1 MHGCRLTPMSV
12 LTSVCI
18 RHGPPPQ
25 PSGMFAK
32 AQPKLSGALKP
43 GVQVRLGRRG
53 GVMPSRFAWLLGLA
67 LQVSLSA
74 CGPQDVSVSRM
85 PAESERALSALAP
98 GVLPDL
104 VVRRLLVPSAA
115 RVGDDIAVTVEVCN
129 RAPFPAGPFQVE
141 VRLSVDRD
149 FTSSDPKLVR
159 LGVNG
164 LGASLCAE
172 VWDWVAVD
180 AALVGAHY
188 VAAVVDADGEVEEAD
203 EANNL
208 FQGETLGVGNGPDYV
223 ITALR
228 APAVIES
235 RQPILATVTVCN
247 RGTLVANGTV
257 DLLLSEDAVLT
268 ADDRVETSTS
278 GLFLFPDECEDVELQ
293 AMFPGLV
300 PPVHVGALVD
310 AYPGEPADLVPGNN
324 LWVGGRLTFAELPD
338 LIVTRV
344 DVPSS
349 VTGTLPFNAEVTV
362 CNQGTRPTL
371 TPFEVALLLSAHPVV
386 VAEDLVIGD
395 AQVAPLAAGQC
406 ARVRVEASAP
416 GVVDGTWHVGAVV
429 DAPWSRVEEA
439 FEDNNVGPGTRLLVG
454 DAPDFRV
461 VAIEAPGALA
471 PWESDGTARVTV
483 CNHGTVGA
491 PVDVGLYWSAD
502 EELLLPEPSAGSL
515 GFGFLAPGQ
524 CATESVSVHADDT
537 LSGLR
542 YLVAFADA
550 GELWAELN
558 EDDNTYVGRR
568 VLLGR
573 GHDLAVTSL
582 EAPVSVH
589 ERSQFLVR
597 ATVCNQGNEASPD
610 TSIAIRSQWTS
621 TTPWG
626 GTMELA
632 FLPSIAPGAC
642 LRLEVPVQLPLN
654 HVMGLLL
661 DAHVWTGDGVEENN
675 TSPLVHVGVGERPDF
690 TVTSVVAPAGVSPGQ
705 GFFADVTVC
714 NQGLRD
720 GRTDVMVI
728 LSQDAEVSVR
738 DLFAGWAETGL
749 IQAGQCVPVKVPSH
763 AGSLWPGVFTVGAI
777 VDPFGDPYL
786 RNEQREDNNVL
797 AGGQVSLGRVA
808 DFAVTSV
815 SAPKAVAPGAVFTA
829 KVTVCN
835 QGAARGSTDVAFVLS
850 QSTRISR
857 TDLPLGGMPVGTLE
871 RGQCV
876 TRDVSLTAPSAATQG
891 ELGVLVDSL
900 DLQMEPREDNNAL
913 AGGPLA
919 VGLGPDFTVDI
930 VELPSVQPSHVPFTT
945 KVRVCNAGT
954 LTAPGEV
961 RVFLSAD
968 AVISPSADTLKGWQY
983 FDELAPG
990 QCQVVDVPVANYTP
1004 GWELPDGRWFWGAA
1018 VVAHGAEQ
1026 ELRWDDNFD
1035 ARPLNVGLVPDFS
1048 VTALD
1053 VPSSVLPD
1061 QPFSAQVTVCNSG
1074 TAAGAT
1080 SVRLVRDWS
1089 PFYAPPQHTLG
1100 EAMTESLAP
1109 GQCTAMSVQVLTG
1122 VSFDGMY
1129 TVSAVANPEGAT
1141 AELHED
1147 DNVRTARLGVGALPD
1162 FTLGSVHVPVTVAAS
1177 ADVATIT
1184 VQVCNEGTVA
1194 GEAELAL
1201 VLSKDATIT
1210 AADMPLSAVP
1220 LGPLADGACTTVDV
1234 PVSLWVPSSGV
1245 WHVGAVVDPYG
1256 AASELRRDNNTSIG
1270 VPVGIGLLPDFVV
1283 TRLSV
1288 PPSMEPGM
1296 SLPALVE
1303 VCNVGAT
1310 AETVDV
1316 SFYLSADENVTAED
1330 ALLQTWSFGTLNPGR
1345 CASAEVSLVTGP
1357 PSLFWGVRYVGALA
1371 DVGQARAELSET
1383 NNGSPVVP
1391 VSIGSGPDLVIRRM
1405 DAPPGVLPGASF
1417 QVATLVC
1424 NQGNQET
1431 TYGVVS
1437 GYFARSGAG
1446 ASRGAPSWELDV
1458 PHLLP
1463 GRCATLVSTLTAS
1476 QGEGL
1481 WFLSS
1486 ELKPVPGMQDIA
1498 AENNTGPVLPVRVGH
1513 LPDFV
1518 VASVHA
1524 PTGVRPDDAFQVD
1537 VTVCNQGTVEG
1548 QSDVTVFVS
1557 RDSSPSVEDRYV
1569 GSVPTGALGQGQC
1582 ATLPVTVP
1590 RDSQRAGTW
1599 FVGALVDWD
1608 AQVAELSEANNAH
1621 DGVPVRFASLP
1632 DFVISTVMA
1641 PESVAFGDT
1650 FPAQV
1655 TVCNQGTASG
1665 SASLTPYLS
1674 LDAVISRDDAQV
1686 AGTQTVTGLS
1696 PGACVLRE
1704 LSIQA
1709 MPSRE
1714 GLWYLGAVVDAQG
1727 WGEEASTANNASAGR
1742 PLGIG
1747 FRPDLV
1753 ISVVDAPAVARPDAL
1768 LPVEATVCNQ
1778 GTSSVSNAL
1787 VGLNVH
1793 MLPELRLDRG
1803 FAATASVSLSPGTCK
1818 RVVLSLPLH
1827 DYEPSWPTTYVVASV
1842 DPNDTVL
1849 EFNEHNNERVSHP
1862 VSVEDGLADLVT
1874 EAVRAPSP
1882 LEPGQSFTAS
1892 VRVCN
1897 EGRGPAPAQVTLHAS
1912 RDVQVTPSD
1921 PLLGEVSLGI
1931 LAPGQCAEHAIP
1943 AVLQGVGAFH
1953 LAAVASTRGEV
1964 REYDETNNVGPAS
1977 QVYVEGSGT
1986 DFVVESVVLPSVV
1999 LPNAEFTALVR
2010 VCNRGR
2016 MSWATS
2022 VALYLSPDALVDSAD
2037 IELASRHGFSVPA
2050 GRCVA
2055 IALEGWVPQPGRWY
2069 LAAIADPLNEHSE
2082 DDDGNNSSPVSTLV
2096 VGSLPD
2102 YTVAALTAPPVES
2115 RSGPLPVRITV
2126 CNQGTAPAPATGVR
2140 FQLKANGPLAEG
2152 VLRVSS
2158 RGVPALAANQ
2168 CAEWEESLGSVGNAP
2183 RAWQLVATV
2192 DPEGVATE
2200 AHTDNNVRA
2209 VDVRVG
2215 DLAELAVTRIAPERN
2230 GLAPGTTFTTEVTVC
2245 NTGSIAASELRVHVL
2260 LSEDSQDPDVGTHVG
2275 MRTFAALGKGC
2286 AVVPV
2291 VGTVPTQGLGG
2302 EVHVKARV
2310 ELIAPQGGE
2319 LNLEDNALVGP
2330 MVGIGLGPD
2339 LVVTRLTPDVSVT
2352 WPSVPVAAAVTVCNL
2367 GNDRSPRASLATF
2380 IVPEEDVGSESVVV
2394 GPTVPIDSLASGACA
2409 ELDVQMMAPQFVGG
2423 WRLRGIVDERNAIQE
2438 VVESNNLAEGEAF
2451 RVTLFTG
2458 YVITGLQAPTA
2469 VRQGEVV
2476 SAVATVCNRSPYA
2489 PSNTLIHLALETADG
2504 FPVTHLPA
2512 RGAPPNLAQG
2522 DCAQVTLSGSASVPL
2537 DGAYRVV
2544 ARLGHWADA
2553 MTEAQRRALSFSVPM
2568 GVGNR
2573 SDFTVTAVSA
2583 PESVRTGGA
2592 YTTSV
2597 RVCNHGTLSGS
2608 ATVRAYLSRDS
2619 RLDAS
2624 SDVRVGQTS
2633 VTLSRNQCQT
2643 LAVSS
2648 LANVSSGDVWYVG
2661 AHASA
2666 GSAPD
2671 LTPANDGRV
2680 GSRMLVTP

>member
-1 MHGCRLTPMSV
+1 MS
-12 LTSVCI
+12 
-18 RHGPPPQ
+18 P
-25 PSGMFAK
+25 
-32 AQPKLSGALKP
+32 
-43 GVQVRLGRRG
+43 
-53 GVMPSRFAWLLGLA
+53 RFVWVLGLA

-74 CGPQDVSVSRM
+74 CGSQDVPAARM
-85 PAESERALSALAP
+85 PAEPEGALSQRAP
-98 GVLPDL
+98 GALPDL
-104 VVRRLLVPSAA
+104 VVRRLLMPSSA

-141 VRLSVDRD
+141 VRVSADRD
-149 FTSSDPKLVR
+149 STSSDPKLVR

-172 VWDWVAVD
+172 VWDRVEVN

-188 VAAVVDADGEVEEAD
+188 VAAVVDADGEVEESD

-208 FQGETLGVGNGPDYV
+208 FQGETLGVGDGPDYV

-228 APAVIES
+228 APAVVES
-235 RQPILATVTVCN
+235 GQYLLATVTVCN
-247 RGTLVANGTV
+247 RGTLATNGTV

-268 ADDRVETSTS
+268 ADDRVGASMG
-278 GLFLFPDECEDVELQ
+278 GLYLFPDACEDVELHFT
-293 AMFPGLV
+293 FPGLV
-300 PPVHVGALVD
+300 SPVHVGALVD

-324 LWVGGRLTFAELPD
+324 LWAGGRMTLAELPD

-349 VTGTLPFNAEVTV
+349 VTGTLPFRAEVTV
-362 CNQGTRPTL
+362 CNQGTRPTP
-371 TPFEVALLLSAHPVV
+371 TPFAVELLLSAHSVV
-386 VAEDLVIGD
+386 VAEDRVIGD

-406 ARVRVEASAP
+406 ARARVEASAP
-416 GVVDGTWHVGAVV
+416 GIVDGTWYVGAVA
-429 DAPWSRVEEA
+429 DAPGSRVEEA
-439 FEDNNVGPGTRLLVG
+439 FEDNNVGPGTRLHVG
-454 DAPDFRV
+454 EAPDFRV
-461 VAIEAPGALA
+461 VAIEAPGVLA
-471 PWESDGTARVTV
+471 SWEYGTARVTV
-483 CNHGTVGA
+483 CNDGTVGA

-502 EELLLPEPSAGSL
+502 EELVLPEPAAGSL
-515 GFGFLAPGQ
+515 GFGFLAPGH
-524 CATESVSVHADDT
+524 CATESVSLQVDDAVA
-537 LSGLR
+537 GPR
-542 YLVAFADA
+542 YLLAYVDA

-558 EDDNTYVGRR
+558 EDDNTYAGRR

-589 ERSQFLVR
+589 ERSRFLVR

-610 TSIAIRSQWTS
+610 TNLEIRSHWTP
-621 TTPWG
+621 TTPLG
-626 GTMELA
+626 GTLELA
-632 FLPSIAPGAC
+632 FLPSLAPGAC
-642 LRLEVPVQLPLN
+642 LRLELPVQLPLG
-654 HVMGLLL
+654 HSSGLLL
-661 DAHVWTGDGVEENN
+661 DAHVWTEDGVDENN
-675 TSPLVHVGVGERPDF
+675 TSPRVHMGVGARPDF
-690 TVTSVVAPAGVSPGQ
+690 TVTSIVVPAGVSPGQ

-714 NQGLRD
+714 NQGTVE
-720 GRTDVMVI
+720 GQSDVMVV
-728 LSQDAEVSVR
+728 LSQDAEVSIR

-749 IQAGQCVPVKVPSH
+749 VQAGQCVPVKVPSH

-777 VDPFGDPYL
+777 VDPFADPAL
-786 RNEQREDNNVL
+786 RNELREDNNVL
-797 AGGQVSLGRVA
+797 AGGQISLGRVA

-815 SAPKAVAPGAVFTA
+815 SAPKAVAPGAAFTA

-857 TDLPLGGMPVGTLE
+857 TDVPLGGMPVGSLE

-876 TRDVSLTAPSAATQG
+876 TREVPLTAPSAAAQG
-891 ELGVLVDSL
+891 TLGVLVDSL
-900 DLQMEPREDNNAL
+900 DLQLEPREDNNTL

-945 KVRVCNAGT
+945 KVRVCNTGT
-954 LTAPGEV
+954 LTAPGEA

-968 AVISPSADTLKGWQY
+968 AVIDPGADTVQGWQY

-990 QCQVVDVPVANYTP
+990 QCQVIDVPVANSAP
-1004 GWELPDGRWFWGAA
+1004 GWALPEGRWFWGAA
-1018 VVAHGAEQ
+1018 VNSQGAEQ

-1053 VPSSVLPD
+1053 VPSSALPG
-1061 QPFSAQVTVCNSG
+1061 QPFSAQVTVCNAG

-1089 PFYAPPQHTLG
+1089 PFYAPPAHTLG
-1100 EAMTESLAP
+1100 EVMTESLVP
-1109 GQCTAMSVQVLTG
+1109 GQCTRMRVQAAG
-1122 VSFDGMY
+1122 VSFEGMY

-1141 AELHED
+1141 AELRED
-1147 DNVRTARLGVGALPD
+1147 DNVRTARLGVGVLPD
-1162 FTLGSVHVPVTVAAS
+1162 FTLGSVRVPVTVADA
-1177 ADVATIT
+1177 ADVATIA
-1184 VQVCNEGTVA
+1184 VQVCNVGTMA

-1201 VLSKDATIT
+1201 VLSEDATIT

-1220 LGPLADGACTTVDV
+1220 MGPLAAGACTTVDA

-1256 AASELRRDNNTSIG
+1256 AAPELRRDNNTSIG
-1270 VPVGIGLLPDFVV
+1270 VPVGIGALPDFVV

-1288 PPSMEPGM
+1288 PSSMAPGM

-1303 VCNVGAT
+1303 VCNVGAA
-1310 AETVDV
+1310 AETVEV
-1316 SFYLSADENVTAED
+1316 SFYLSADEDVTPED
-1330 ALLQTWSFGTLNPGR
+1330 ALLRTWSFGTVEPER

-1357 PSLFWGVRYVGALA
+1357 SSLFWGVRYVGALA
-1371 DVGQARAELSET
+1371 DVGRTRAELSET

-1405 DAPPGVLPGASF
+1405 DAPAGVLPGAAF
-1417 QVATLVC
+1417 QVATRVC

-1431 TYGVVS
+1431 ADGVVS

-1446 ASRGAPSWELDV
+1446 ASRGAPAWELAV
-1458 PHLLP
+1458 PRLLP

-1486 ELKPVPGMQDIA
+1486 ELKPDPGMRDIA
-1498 AENNTGPVLPVRVGH
+1498 TQNNTGPVLPVRVGH

-1524 PTGVRPDDAFQVD
+1524 PTGVRPEDAFQVD

-1548 QSDVTVFVS
+1548 PSDVTVFLS
-1557 RDSSPSVEDRYV
+1557 RDSSPSVEDGRF
-1569 GSVPTGALGQGQC
+1569 GPVPTGALAAEQC
-1582 ATLPVTVP
+1582 NTLRVTVP
-1590 RDSQRAGTW
+1590 GDSQRSGPW
-1599 FVGALVDWD
+1599 FVGAWVDGG
-1608 AQVAELSEANNAH
+1608 AQGSELSDENNVH

-1632 DFVISTVMA
+1632 DFVVTSVVA
-1641 PESVAFGDT
+1641 PETVVSGGT

-1674 LDAVISRDDAQV
+1674 LDAVISRDDDPVSAS
-1686 AGTQTVTGLS
+1686 QTVSELP

-1704 LSIQA
+1704 LSIHA
-1709 MPSRE
+1709 MPPRE
-1714 GLWYLGAVVDAQG
+1714 GLWYFGAVVDARR

-1747 FRPDLV
+1747 LRPDLV
-1753 ISVVDAPAVARPDAL
+1753 ISAVEAPAVARPDAL

-1778 GTSSVSNAL
+1778 GTTSVSNAL

-1818 RVVLSLPLH
+1818 RLALSLPLQG
-1827 DYEPSWPTTYVVASV
+1827 DAPSWPTMYVVASV

-1849 EFNEHNNERVSHP
+1849 EFNEHNNERASAP

-1874 EAVRAPSP
+1874 EAVRAPSK

-1912 RDVQVTPSD
+1912 RDVQVTPAD
-1921 PLLGEVSLGI
+1921 PLLGEASLGI
-1931 LAPGQCAEHAIP
+1931 LAPGQCAEHAFP
-1943 AVLQGVGAFH
+1943 AVLQQGVGTFH
-1953 LAAVASTRGEV
+1953 LAAVASTGGEV
-1964 REYDETNNVGPAS
+1964 GEYDETNNVGPVS

-1999 LPNAEFTALVR
+1999 FPNAAFTASVR

-2016 MSWATS
+2016 MGRETS
-2022 VALYLSPDALVDSAD
+2022 VALYLSPDALVEPAD
-2037 IELASRHGFSVPA
+2037 TELASRHGLFVPA
-2050 GRCVA
+2050 GQCVA
-2055 IALEGWVPQPGRWY
+2055 VALEGLASQLGRWY

-2082 DDDGNNSSPVSTLV
+2082 DDEGNNASPVSTLV
-2096 VGSLPD
+2096 VGSLAD

-2126 CNQGTAPAPATGVR
+2126 CNQGTLPAPATSVR

-2168 CAEWEESLGSVGNAP
+2168 CAEWEEPLGSLGNAP
-2183 RAWQLVATV
+2183 RAWRLVATV
-2192 DPEGVATE
+2192 DPEGMASE

-2215 DLAELAVTRIAPERN
+2215 DLAELAIIRIAPERN
-2230 GLAPGTTFTTEVTVC
+2230 GLAPGSTFTTEVTVC

-2260 LSEDSQDPDVGTHVG
+2260 LSEDGLDPDVGTHVG
-2275 MRTFAALGKGC
+2275 MRTFGTLEKGC

-2310 ELIAPQGGE
+2310 ERIAPQGGE

-2330 MVGIGLGPD
+2330 VVGIGDGPD
-2339 LVVTRLTPDVSVT
+2339 LVVTRLTPDVPVT

-2367 GNDRSPRASLATF
+2367 GNARSPRASLATF
-2380 IVPEEDVGSESVVV
+2380 LMPEEAVGSVSGVE
-2394 GPTVPIDSLASGACA
+2394 GPNVSIDSLASGACA
-2409 ELDVQMMAPQFVGG
+2409 DLDVQMMAPQYVGG
-2423 WRLRGIVDERNAIQE
+2423 WRLRGIVDGGNAIQE
-2438 VVESNNLAEGEAF
+2438 TVESNNLAEGEAF
-2451 RVTLFTG
+2451 QVTLFTG
-2458 YVITGLQAPTA
+2458 HVITGLQAPASVQSNGSFTA
-2469 VRQGEVV
+2469 L
-2476 SAVATVCNRSPYA
+2476 ATVCNRSPHA
-2489 PSNTLIHLALETADG
+2489 TSNTLIHLALETADG
-2504 FPVTHLPA
+2504 FPVTEFPV
-2512 RGAPPNLAQG
+2512 RMTPPNLEQG
-2522 DCAQVTLSGSASVPL
+2522 DCVQLALSGAASVPL
-2537 DGAYRVV
+2537 EGAYRVV
-2544 ARLGHWADA
+2544 ARLGHWAEV
-2553 MTEAQRRALSFSVPM
+2553 MTEAQRRALSFALPM
-2568 GVGNR
+2568 GVGIR
-2573 SDFTVTAVSA
+2573 SDFNVTAVSG
-2583 PESVRTGGA
+2583 PSMVPTGGS
-2592 YTTSV
+2592 YSTEVT
-2597 RVCNHGTLSGS
+2597 VCNHGMVSGT

-2633 VTLSRNQCQT
+2633 VTLSRNQCRT
-2643 LAVSS
+2643 LSVAS

-2661 AHASA
+2661 AHATA
-2666 GSAPD
+2666 GSTPD
-2671 LTPANDGRV
+2671 LVPANDGRV
-2680 GSRMLVTP
+2680 GSRVVVTP

>member
-1 MHGCRLTPMSV
+1 
-12 LTSVCI
+12 
-18 RHGPPPQ
+18 
-25 PSGMFAK
+25 
-32 AQPKLSGALKP
+32 
-43 GVQVRLGRRG
+43 
-53 GVMPSRFAWLLGLA
+53 MPSRFAWLLGLA

-85 PAESERALSALAP
+85 PAGPERALSQLAP
-98 GVLPDL
+98 GPLPDL
-104 VVRRLLVPSAA
+104 VVRRLSVPSSA
-115 RVGDDIAVTVEVCN
+115 RVGDDIAVAVEVCN

-159 LGVNG
+159 LGVSE
-164 LGASLCAE
+164 LGASLCVE
-172 VWDWVAVD
+172 VWDWVEVD

-188 VAAVVDADGEVEEAD
+188 VAAVVDADGEVEESD

-208 FQGETLGVGNGPDYV
+208 FQGETLGVGNGPDFV

-228 APAVIES
+228 APAVVELW
-235 RQPILATVTVCN
+235 QPFLATVTVCN
-247 RGTLVANGTV
+247 RGTLATNGTV

-268 ADDRVETSTS
+268 ADDRVETSTG

-293 AMFPGLV
+293 AMFPGLF

-310 AYPGEPADLVPGNN
+310 AYPGESADLVPGNN
-324 LWVGGRLTFAELPD
+324 LWVGGRMTFAELPD

-349 VTGTLPFNAEVTV
+349 VTGTLPFRAEVTV
-362 CNQGTRPTL
+362 CNQGTRPTP
-371 TPFEVALLLSAHPVV
+371 TPFAVELLLSAHPVV
-386 VAEDLVIGD
+386 VAEDRVIGD

-406 ARVRVEASAP
+406 ARARVEASVP
-416 GVVDGTWHVGAVV
+416 GIVDGTWYVGAVANARWARA
-429 DAPWSRVEEA
+429 DEA
-439 FEDNNVGPGTRLLVG
+439 FWDNNVGPGTRLHVG
-454 DAPDFRV
+454 EAPDFRV
-461 VAIEAPGALA
+461 VAIESPTVLA
-471 PWESDGTARVTV
+471 PWGDGTARVTV
-483 CNHGTVGA
+483 CNDGTVGA

-502 EELLLPEPSAGSL
+502 EELVLPEPSAGSL

-524 CATESVSVHADDT
+524 CATEPVSVHADDT
-537 LSGLR
+537 LSGPR

-558 EDDNTYVGRR
+558 EDDNTFVGRR
-568 VLLGR
+568 VFLGR
-573 GHDLAVTSL
+573 GHDLAVTDL
-582 EAPVSVH
+582 DAPVSVH
-589 ERSQFLVR
+589 ERSRFLVR
-597 ATVCNQGNEASPD
+597 VTVCNQGNEASPNGNL
-610 TSIAIRSQWTS
+610 AIRSRSTRTS
-621 TTPWG
+621 SWAETL
-626 GTMELA
+626 ELA

-642 LRLEVPVQLPLN
+642 LRQDVPVQLPFDRPL
-654 HVMGLLL
+654 GLLL
-661 DAHVWTGDGVEENN
+661 DARVWTPDAFEEND
-675 TSPLVHVGVGERPDF
+675 TSSPLVPVGVGDRPDF

-720 GRTDVMVI
+720 GSTDVMVV
-728 LSQDAEVSVR
+728 LSQDAEVSTR

-749 IQAGQCVPVKVPSH
+749 VQAGQCVPVKVPSH

-777 VDPFGDPYL
+777 VDPFGERYL
-786 RNEQREDNNVL
+786 RNELREDNNVL
-797 AGGQVSLGRVA
+797 AGAQVSLGRVA

-815 SAPKAVAPGAVFTA
+815 SAPKAVAPGAAFTA

-857 TDLPLGGMPVGTLE
+857 TDLPLGGMPVGPLE

-876 TRDVSLTAPSAATQG
+876 TRDVPLTAPSAATQG

-900 DLQMEPREDNNAL
+900 DLQLEPREDNNTL

-930 VELPSVQPSHVPFTT
+930 VEVPSVQPSHVPFTT

-968 AVISPSADTLKGWQY
+968 AVIDPGADTLQGWNY
-983 FDELAPG
+983 FDGLAQG
-990 QCQVVDVPVANYTP
+990 QCQVVDVWVANSTP
-1004 GWELPDGRWFWGAA
+1004 GWALPDGRWFWGAA
-1018 VVAHGAEQ
+1018 VFAHGAEQ
-1026 ELRWDDNFD
+1026 ELHWDDNFD

-1053 VPSSVLPD
+1053 VPSAVLPD
-1061 QPFSAQVTVCNSG
+1061 QPFSAQVTVCNAG

-1089 PFYAPPQHTLG
+1089 PFYAPPAHTLG
-1100 EAMTESLAP
+1100 EAMTESLAA
-1109 GQCTAMSVQVLTG
+1109 GQCTKLSVQAAAG
-1122 VSFDGMY
+1122 VSFEGMY

-1141 AELHED
+1141 AELRED

-1162 FTLGSVHVPVTVAAS
+1162 FTLGSVRVPVPVAAS
-1177 ADVATIT
+1177 ADVATIA
-1184 VQVCNEGTVA
+1184 VHVCNVGTVA

-1201 VLSKDATIT
+1201 VLSEDATIT
-1210 AADMPLSAVP
+1210 AADMPLGAVP
-1220 LGPLADGACTTVDV
+1220 VGPLAAGACTTVDV

-1303 VCNVGAT
+1303 VCNVGAV
-1310 AETVDV
+1310 AEAVDV
-1316 SFYLSADENVTAED
+1316 SFYLSADEDVTAED

-1371 DVGQARAELSET
+1371 DVGQLRAELSET

-1391 VSIGSGPDLVIRRM
+1391 VSVGSGPDLVIRRM

-1431 TYGVVS
+1431 ASGVVS

-1446 ASRGAPSWELDV
+1446 ASRGAPAWESEV

-1463 GRCATLVSTLTAS
+1463 GRCATLVSTLTAG

-1486 ELKPVPGMQDIA
+1486 ELKPVPGMRDIA

-1518 VASVHA
+1518 VTSVHA

-1537 VTVCNQGTVEG
+1537 VTVCNQGAVEG

-1599 FVGALVDWD
+1599 FVGALVDRD

-1632 DFVISTVMA
+1632 DFVISTVVA

-1696 PGACVLRE
+1696 PGACILRE

-1709 MPSRE
+1709 LPSRE
-1714 GLWYLGAVVDAQG
+1714 GLWYLGAVVDSQR

-1753 ISVVDAPAVARPDAL
+1753 INVVEAPAVARPDAL

-1778 GTSSVSNAL
+1778 GSTSVSNAL

-1793 MLPELRLDRG
+1793 MLPEVRLDRG

-1818 RVVLSLPLH
+1818 RVALSLPLD
-1827 DYEPSWPTTYVVASV
+1827 DYEPWWPTTYVVASV

-1874 EAVRAPSP
+1874 EAVRAPSTV
-1882 LEPGQSFTAS
+1882 EPGQSFTAS

-1897 EGRGPAPAQVTLHAS
+1897 EGRVPAPAQVTLHAS
-1912 RDVQVTPSD
+1912 RDVQVTPAD
-1921 PLLGEVSLGI
+1921 PLLAEASLGI
-1931 LAPGQCAEHAIP
+1931 LAPGQCAEQALP
-1943 AVLQGVGAFH
+1943 AVLQGAGTFY
-1953 LAAVASTRGEV
+1953 LAAVASTGGEV
-1964 REYDETNNVGPAS
+1964 REYDDTNNVGPAS

-1999 LPNAEFTALVR
+1999 LPNVEFTASIR

-2016 MSWATS
+2016 EGWATS
-2022 VALYLSPDALVDSAD
+2022 VALYLSPDALVEAAD
-2037 IELASRHGFSVPA
+2037 TELASRQGFFVPA
-2050 GRCVA
+2050 GQCVA
-2055 IALEGWVPQPGRWY
+2055 VALEGQVPQPGHWY
-2069 LAAIADPLNEHSE
+2069 LAAIADPLNHHSE
-2082 DDDGNNSSPVSTLV
+2082 DDEGNNSSPVSTLV

-2230 GLAPGTTFTTEVTVC
+2230 GLAPGSTFTTEVSVC
-2245 NTGSIAASELRVHVL
+2245 NTGSIPASELRVHVL
-2260 LSEDSQDPDVGTHVG
+2260 LSEDGLDPDVGTHVG

-2291 VGTVPTQGLGG
+2291 VGTVPSQGLGG

-2310 ELIAPQGGE
+2310 ELVTPQGGE

-2330 MVGIGLGPD
+2330 VVGIGNGPD
-2339 LVVTRLTPDVSVT
+2339 LVVTRMSTDVPVT
-2352 WPSVPVAAAVTVCNL
+2352 WPSVPVDVTVTVCNL
-2367 GNDRSPRASLATF
+2367 GDGRSPRASMATF
-2380 IVPEEDVGSESVVV
+2380 IIPEEDVGSGSVVV
-2394 GPTVPIDSLASGACA
+2394 GPNVSIDSLASGACA

-2438 VVESNNLAEGEAF
+2438 TVESNNLEEGEAF
-2451 RVTLFTG
+2451 RVTTFTG
-2458 YVITGLQAPTA
+2458 HVITGLQAPTS
-2469 VRQGEVV
+2469 VRPNDLFI
-2476 SAVATVCNRSPYA
+2476 AVATVCNRGPQSPSSA
-2489 PSNTLIHLALETADG
+2489 LIHLALETADG
-2504 FPVTHLPA
+2504 FPVTHLPVQ
-2512 RGAPPNLAQG
+2512 GTSPNLEQG
-2522 DCAQVTLSGSASVPL
+2522 NCAQVTLSGSASVPL
-2537 DGAYRVV
+2537 EGAYRVV
-2544 ARLGHWADA
+2544 AGLGHWADA

-2592 YTTSV
+2592 YATAVT
-2597 RVCNHGTLSGS
+2597 VCNHGTVSGT

-2619 RLDAS
+2619 QLDAS

-2633 VTLSRNQCQT
+2633 VTLSRNQCRT
-2643 LAVSS
+2643 LSVSS

-2661 AHASA
+2661 AHAST

-2680 GSRMLVTP
+2680 GSRILVTP